1 MSKRHARW
9 SWLFLTPFIIG
20 MLVFT
25 VYPMIFSVYYA
36 FCDYNIFNPPKWV
49 GLANFAKL
57 LPDPALWKAY
67 RNAFAFALTYIPV
80 QIFLA
85 IIFAT
90 ALNQKLKTIGFWR
103 VIYYLPALTP
113 WVAACTVF
121 TVLYNP
127 AYGPINYFL
136 GFFGLRSEFIN
147 SSNWFVVVT
156 SLSAI
161 SIWKGVG
168 SQTIYML
175 ASMQNISSDVLEAA
189 DIDGAGPI
197 SKFFKIK
204 MPLLTPMIFLLLL
217 LSVKNAVGVFDS
229 FYTMLGGGYGVN
241 ENLTVPAVLHYE
253 YEFVFNK
260 VGLGAAMSWIT
271 FAIVGILT
279 IIQKKSEEKWV
290 HYE

>member
-1 MSKRHARW
+1 MTKKHARW

-25 VYPMIFSVYYA
+25 FYPLIFSVYYA
-36 FCDYNIFNPPKWV
+36 FCDYNIFNPPRWV
-49 GLANFAKL
+49 GLANFARI
-57 LPDPALWKAY
+57 LPDPATWKAF

-85 IIFAT
+85 IIFAS
-90 ALNQKLKTIGFWR
+90 ALNQKIKTIGFWR

-113 WVAACTVF
+113 WIAACTVF

-127 AYGPINYFL
+127 AYGPLNYFL
-136 GFFGLRSEFIN
+136 GFIGLRSDFIQ
-147 SSNWFVVVT
+147 STNWFTVVT
-156 SLSAI
+156 SLSVI

-175 ASMQNISSDVLEAA
+175 AAMQNISSDVLEAA
-189 DIDGAGPI
+189 DIDGAGPLA
-197 SKFFKIK
+197 KFFKIK

-217 LSVKNAVGVFDS
+217 LSVKSSVGIFDS
-229 FYTMLGGGYGVN
+229 FYTMLGGGSGVN
-241 ENLTVPAVLHYE
+241 ENFTVPSVLTYE

-260 VGLGAAMSWIT
+260 VGLGAAMSWLI
-271 FAIVGILT
+271 FAVVGILT
-279 IIQKKSEEKWV
+279 IIQTKSEKKWV